1 MCCVCTPPPR
11 CNAIPILTTFLDD
24 YFHLHVTMAA
34 VLIEKNVVDLDEALA
49 LCPENVVVD
58 VDADVM
64 LGQDTQE
71 DDNY

>member
-1 MCCVCTPPPR
+1 
-11 CNAIPILTTFLDD
+11 LDD